1 MRFTLALGLALG
13 LAATVPAAAQKLDLR
28 TLKCDEFIKQDKDFH
43 GQILM
48 WLSAYSMAEDDDP
61 VIDFDQIIATG
72 QKLGR
77 TCAQNPA
84 STVMAAYEQASK

>member
-1 MRFTLALGLALG
+1 VPFGATLLQHHLARRRFMRFTLALGLALG

-48 WLSAYSMAEDDDP
+48 WLSA
-61 VIDFDQIIATG
+61 
-72 QKLGR
+72 
-77 TCAQNPA
+77 
-84 STVMAAYEQASK
+84 